1 MRGSKFY
8 GYVANRI
15 ILGHKDIKKWAKL
28 STKCKIFIKMKFFL
42 FLKTTIALFKR
53 LNNTNTIHF
62 TLHFALHSSF
72 VMKKNIVKR
81 YLILLVM
88 TVGVV
93 MSAFAQDDLV
103 QMSGV
108 VRDAKTGKVIS
119 QVAVSAQGGHEA
131 TVTNAD
137 GAFSIKTPRM
147 PRSLIFSHIGYQTAV
162 IPMSEGKLTNLKVRM
177 QPSSIMLSE
186 VVVPANK
193 PLEIVLAA
201 IDKIKENYSHNPELM
216 RCFYRE
222 TTQKGRRY
230 IYVAEAVID
239 LYKSPYNRIMHND
252 RVSIIKGRRIVS
264 TQASDTLGAKM
275 QGGPTLP
282 IHIDLM
288 KNREYLLNKEELSLY
303 NLQME
308 VPTSLDG
315 RPQFVISFS
324 PAFRVDH
331 VLNYGKMYIDQ
342 QTLAFTRIE
351 MSLDMSDQDLATQA
365 MLLSKPIGVRFKPRE
380 MITTVAYTYDG
391 TVSRI
396 QYVHSDV
403 RFNCEWKRKLFA
415 APYHVEAEMVVTDLL
430 STEATPISGKS
441 SFRSNESFYDKVQ
454 FFADSDFWKDYN
466 IIEPTESLEHAI
478 EKLRKKQ

>member
-1 MRGSKFY
+1 M
-8 GYVANRI
+8 N
-15 ILGHKDIKKWAKL
+15 
-28 STKCKIFIKMKFFL
+28 MKTFERYL
-42 FLKTTIALFKR
+42 FLLIMA
-53 LNNTNTIHF
+53 I
-62 TLHFALHSSF
+62 F
-72 VMKKNIVKR
+72 VM
-81 YLILLVM
+81 M
-88 TVGVV
+88 PA
-93 MSAFAQDDLV
+93 SAQNDLV

-108 VRDAKTGKVIS
+108 VRDAKTGKVLP

-131 TVTNAD
+131 TVTNSD
-137 GAFSIKTPRM
+137 GMFSIKTPRI
-147 PRSLIFSHIGYQTAV
+147 PQSLIFSHIGYQTAV
-162 IPMSEGKLTNLKVRM
+162 VPVNAGNLTNLKVRM

-186 VVVPANK
+186 VLVSANE
-193 PLEIVLAA
+193 PLAIVLAA
-201 IDKIKENYSHNPELM
+201 IDKIRVNYSHNPELM

-230 IYVAEAVID
+230 IYVAEAVLD
-239 LYKSPYNRIMHND
+239 MYKSPYNRIMHND

-264 TQASDTLGAKM
+264 THASDTLGAKM

-288 KNREYLLNKEELSLY
+288 KNRDYLLNKDELSLY
-303 NLQME
+303 NLRME

-315 RPQFVISFS
+315 RPQYVISFS
-324 PAFRVDH
+324 PAIKTDH
-331 VLNYGKMYIDQ
+331 VLHHGNMYIDQ

-351 MSLDMSDQDLATQA
+351 MSLDMSDPGLATQA
-365 MLLSKPIGVRFKPRE
+365 ILLSKPIGVRFKPRE
-380 MITTVAYTYDG
+380 MVTTVAYSFDG

-441 SFRSNESFYDKVQ
+441 SFRSSDSFFDKVQ
-454 FFADSDFWKDYN
+454 FFADPDFWKDYN

>member
-1 MRGSKFY
+1 
-8 GYVANRI
+8 
-15 ILGHKDIKKWAKL
+15 
-28 STKCKIFIKMKFFL
+28 MKTLQRYL
-42 FLKTTIALFKR
+42 FLLIMTAWGMMPAL
-53 LNNTNTIHF
+53 
-62 TLHFALHSSF
+62 
-72 VMKKNIVKR
+72 
-81 YLILLVM
+81 
-88 TVGVV
+88 
-93 MSAFAQDDLV
+93 AQENLV

-108 VRDAKTGKVIS
+108 VRDAQTGKVLP

-137 GAFSIKTPRM
+137 GVFTIKTPRVPM
-147 PRSLIFSHIGYQTAV
+147 SLIFSHIGYQTAV

-177 QPSSIMLSE
+177 HPSSIKLSE
-186 VVVPANK
+186 VIVSATK
-193 PLEIVLAA
+193 PLDIVLAA
-201 IDKIKENYSHNPELM
+201 IDKIKDNYSHNPELM

-239 LYKSPYNRIMHND
+239 MYKSPYNRLIHND

-264 TQASDTLGAKM
+264 TQATDTLGAKM

-282 IHIDLM
+282 IYIDFM
-288 KNREYLLNKEELSLY
+288 KKRDYLLNKEELSLY

-308 VPTSLDG
+308 VPTTLDG

-324 PAFRVDH
+324 PAFVADH
-331 VLNYGKMYIDQ
+331 VLNYGTMYIDQ

-351 MSLDMSDQDLATQA
+351 MSLDMSDQGLATQA

-380 MITTVAYTYDG
+380 MKTTVAYTYDG

-441 SFRSNESFYDKVQ
+441 SFRSSDSFYDKVQ
-454 FFADSDFWKDYN
+454 FFADSDFWSEYN

>member
-1 MRGSKFY
+1 
-8 GYVANRI
+8 
-15 ILGHKDIKKWAKL
+15 
-28 STKCKIFIKMKFFL
+28 MKTLRRYL
-42 FLKTTIALFKR
+42 FLLVLTAFATIP
-53 LNNTNTIHF
+53 
-62 TLHFALHSSF
+62 
-72 VMKKNIVKR
+72 
-81 YLILLVM
+81 
-88 TVGVV
+88 
-93 MSAFAQDDLV
+93 AFAQDNLV

-108 VRDAKTGKVIS
+108 VRDAKTGKPLP

-137 GAFSIKTPRM
+137 GAFTIKTPRV

-162 IPMSEGKLTNLKVRM
+162 IPMSEEKLTNLKVRM
-177 QPSSIMLSE
+177 HPSSIMLSE
-186 VVVPANK
+186 VLVHANK
-193 PLEIVLAA
+193 PLDIVLAA
-201 IDKIKENYSHNPELM
+201 IDKIKDNYSRNPELM

-239 LYKSPYNRIMHND
+239 MYKSPYNRVFHND
-252 RVSIIKGRRIVS
+252 RVSIVKGRRIVS
-264 TQASDTLGAKM
+264 TLASDTLGAKM

-282 IHIDLM
+282 IHIDFM
-288 KNREYLLNKEELSLY
+288 KNREYLLTKEELSLY

-308 VPTSLDG
+308 VPTTLDG
-315 RPQFVISFS
+315 RPQFVITFS
-324 PAFRVDH
+324 PAFKVDH
-331 VLNYGKMYIDQ
+331 VLFYGTMYIDQ

-351 MSLDMSDQDLATQA
+351 MSLDMSDQGMATEA
-365 MLLSKPIGVRFKPRE
+365 MLLSKPLGVRFKPRE
-380 MITTVAYTYDG
+380 MKTTVAYSYDG

-441 SFRSNESFYDKVQ
+441 SFRSSDSFYDKVQ
-454 FFADSDFWKDYN
+454 FFADSDFWSEYN

>member
-1 MRGSKFY
+1 M
-8 GYVANRI
+8 N
-15 ILGHKDIKKWAKL
+15 
-28 STKCKIFIKMKFFL
+28 MKTFERYL
-42 FLKTTIALFKR
+42 FLLIMTIF
-53 LNNTNTIHF
+53 
-62 TLHFALHSSF
+62 
-72 VMKKNIVKR
+72 
-81 YLILLVM
+81 
-88 TVGVV
+88 VV
-93 MSAFAQDDLV
+93 MPASAQNDLV

-108 VRDAKTGKVIS
+108 VRDAKTGKVLS

-131 TVTNAD
+131 TVTNTD
-137 GAFSIKTPRM
+137 GVFSIKTPRI
-147 PRSLIFSHIGYQTAV
+147 PQSLIFSHIGYQTAV
-162 IPMSEGKLTNLKVRM
+162 VPVSAGNLTNLKVRM

-186 VVVPANK
+186 VLVSANE
-193 PLEIVLAA
+193 PMAIVLAA
-201 IDKIKENYSHNPELM
+201 IDKIRVNYSHNPELM

-239 LYKSPYNRIMHND
+239 MYKSPYNRIMHND

-264 TQASDTLGAKM
+264 THASDTLGAKM

-282 IHIDLM
+282 VHIDLM
-288 KNREYLLNKEELSLY
+288 KNRDYLLTKDELSLY
-303 NLQME
+303 NLRME

-315 RPQFVISFS
+315 RPQYVISFS
-324 PAFRVDH
+324 PAIKTDH
-331 VLNYGKMYIDQ
+331 VLYYGKMYIDQ

-351 MSLDMSDQDLATQA
+351 MSLDMSDQGLATQA

-380 MITTVAYTYDG
+380 MVTTVAYSFDG
-391 TVSRI
+391 SVSRI

-441 SFRSNESFYDKVQ
+441 SFRSTDSFFDKVQ
-454 FFADSDFWKDYN
+454 FFADPDYWKDYN